1 MMYSVLWTAAAM
13 AAPQTAPAGGAGPV
27 PQGNFMTALLP
38 FVLVFVIF
46 YLLIIMPQR
55 KKQKKHMEMVENLKP
70 GDRIIT
76 TGGIYGSI
84 MGVQK
89 DRVELKVAAN
99 VKIEITK
106 SAIGVILGRGDS
118 ATAPE
123 KADA

>member
-1 MMYSVLWTAAAM
+1 MMNAIASTAAAL
-13 AAPQTAPAGGAGPV
+13 AAPQTAPVGAPGAV

-55 KKQKKHMEMVENLKP
+55 KKQKKHLEMVENLKP
-70 GDRIIT
+70 GDRIVT
-76 TGGIYGSI
+76 TGGINGTI

-89 DRVELKVAAN
+89 DRIEVKIAAN

-106 SAIGVILGRGDS
+106 SAIGVILGRGE
-118 ATAPE
+118 TAPE
-123 KADA
+123 KPEA